1 MKIKVDDTVMIIAGK
16 DRGKTGKVLKTFPKK
31 DQVIVENI
39 NMVTKHNKPQGPAN
53 PGGIEKKEAPIHVS
67 NVMYFDAKTG
77 KGTRIGY
84 RIENGKKV
92 RFAKSSNET
101 IK

>member
-1 MKIKVDDTVMIIAGK
+1 MKIKVDDTVKIIAGK

-31 DQVIVENI
+31 DLVIVEKI
-39 NMVTKHNKPQGPAN
+39 NMVTKHMKPQGPAK

-67 NVMYFDAKTG
+67 NVMYYDTKSGKTS
-77 KGTRIGY
+77 RIGY
-84 RIENGKKV
+84 RFENGKKV
-92 RFAKSSNET
+92 RFTKSNNET